1 MITRL
6 FKEIMITSY
15 DTSMLWC
22 NDIIEKCIRSG
33 NQKVSNY
40 NTGQTRVSQP
50 HQMGL
55 EALLRHLKQYR
66 DIQETYN
73 SMKYKVL
80 DSLRDLYILEYQYHL
95 LQTDYLYLITDK
107 TISNIQIESKLSEI
121 VNCLKEFV
129 FTNVMLPYILSH
141 DISITKYKSGNEINI
156 YRLREDIYSIIFR
169 ESEFCI
175 KGIDPWRGDRSGK
188 AMNRQGLYSRNYKY
202 VSEVINLLNTNH
214 INSKIIGISLFFNIF
229 HDDCRGLIIGTGN
242 EEYPHV
248 LIPLKLYMN
257 ATRINHRLIEYN
269 LKKELTGY

>member
-40 NTGQTRVSQP
+40 NTGQTRVSQ
-50 HQMGL
+50 
-55 EALLRHLKQYR
+55 LRHLKQYR